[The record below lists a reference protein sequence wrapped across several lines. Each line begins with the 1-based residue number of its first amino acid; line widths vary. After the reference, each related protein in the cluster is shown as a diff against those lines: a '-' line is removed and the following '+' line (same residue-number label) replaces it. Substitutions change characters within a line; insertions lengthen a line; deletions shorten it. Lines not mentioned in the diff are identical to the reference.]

1 MSVGCYT
8 EDHCEHLAFECRGGW
23 HECSDCGR
31 GLGDRN
37 NILEAHASTQCSLC
51 GPVYATSSCLHD
63 DTKIC
68 TKCTKEIKARL
79 NIDTC
84 VHDSAVY
91 CVNCE
96 PRWVRQMADEL
107 VSQQQDEMDVPYG
120 RPPKFVTKDSGE
132 RQQFDSGMQRD
143 TQDGKARFDLLFPL
157 DVPYDAQFLT
167 RVAELLARGAEKY
180 DSRNWEQAAGTE
192 EMERFKAS
200 AFRHFVQ
207 WMAGDEDEDH
217 AAAVVF
223 NLLGFETTKWKLD
236 E

>member
-1 MSVGCYT
+1 MSASCYS

-31 GLGDRN
+31 GLGTRA
-37 NILEAHASTQCSLC
+37 NILEAHAVTQCSLC
-51 GPVYATSSCLHD
+51 GPVYATSSCVHD
-63 DTKIC
+63 DTTIC
-68 TKCTKEIKARL
+68 LTCTREIKARF
-79 NIDTC
+79 
-84 VHDSAVY
+84 
-91 CVNCE
+91 E
-96 PRWVRQMADEL
+96 

-120 RPPKFVTKDSGE
+120 RPPKFVTKDSGA
-132 RQQFDSGMQRD
+132 RQQFESGMQRD

-157 DVPYDAQFLT
+157 DVPYDEQFLT

-180 DSRNWEQAAGTE
+180 DSRNWEQAEGPE

-207 WMAGDEDEDH
+207 WMAGDQDEDH

-223 NLLGFETTKWKLD
+223 NLLGYETTAWKFNRV
-236 E
+236 EVPE